1 MAATPPSH
9 EGQTRRDSMK
19 AAASRLAGQAQER
32 PIAAAAIVGGAA
44 ALGAGAWY
52 GSRAIARRNAN
63 RTGKPMNAVME
74 TAITACEVGDAVA
87 ARKAVTGGA

>member
-1 MAATPPSH
+1 MAAAPPSH
-9 EGQTRRDSMK
+9 EGKTRTDAVK
-19 AAASRLAGQAQER
+19 AAASRLAGQAQEW

-44 ALGAGAWY
+44 AIGAGAFY
-52 GSRAIARRNAN
+52 GGRALARRNAN

-74 TAITACEVGDAVA
+74 TAITACELGDAVA